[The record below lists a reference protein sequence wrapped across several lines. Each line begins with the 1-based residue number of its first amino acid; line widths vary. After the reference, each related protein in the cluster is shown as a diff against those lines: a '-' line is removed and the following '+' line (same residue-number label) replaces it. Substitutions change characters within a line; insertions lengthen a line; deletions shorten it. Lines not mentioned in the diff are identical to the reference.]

1 MNTKT
6 ISRRAWGIMFF
17 ILGLVL
23 FPKVGFSG
31 QSEHEDPD
39 AGVVVAQSR
48 AIVTRFSAYARV
60 EPVSILKL
68 NASQAGILSGITV
81 LPGEAV
87 KADTVLGHLTG
98 PEVKG
103 LLSQRR
109 SSVEAAEAA
118 LTAAEKILAITRQKE
133 AERLS
138 TKEAVYQAEADLAK
152 ARAGLDNA
160 RTQLRAARESVV
172 LKAPVDGIVLTV
184 DAAQGE
190 RVPAGR
196 RILSLQPK
204 GGLWLMAHYYGADAS
219 ALRTG
224 MSGQFEPA
232 DGSAAIPV
240 KVRSLIGPIGPDG
253 GQAVGLV
260 AAVPAPRWLNGEA
273 GRVTLSG
280 AKQTFVAVPTRALIL
295 YQGRW
300 WVLVR
305 TEKGDQRRNVVP
317 GPSRGTATLIR
328 KGLEPGSRVVVENA
342 YLEFHRNVSR
352 QYQQPD

>member
-1 MNTKT
+1 
-6 ISRRAWGIMFF
+6 
-17 ILGLVL
+17 
-23 FPKVGFSG
+23 
-31 QSEHEDPD
+31 
-39 AGVVVAQSR
+39 
-48 AIVTRFSAYARV
+48 
-60 EPVSILKL
+60 
-68 NASQAGILSGITV
+68 
-81 LPGEAV
+81 V

-184 DAAQGE
+184 DAA
-190 RVPAGR
+190 
-196 RILSLQPK
+196 K
-204 GGLWLMAHYYGADAS
+204 GGLWRMAHYYGADAS

-273 GRVTLSG
+273 GRITLSG